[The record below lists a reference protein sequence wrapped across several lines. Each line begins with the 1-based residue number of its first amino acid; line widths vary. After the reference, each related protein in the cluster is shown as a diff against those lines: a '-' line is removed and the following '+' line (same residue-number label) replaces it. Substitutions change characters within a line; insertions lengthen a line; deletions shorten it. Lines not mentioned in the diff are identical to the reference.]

1 MCRLSWILGSRTRS
15 GYLFYFIFLFSIADK
30 RGYLVQET
38 DQTLFSVWINKFSI
52 VQLKLY
58 LDKKEKKPDYLNN
71 ILEKRV
77 FFIACTEQ
85 KIKIY

>member
-71 ILEKRV
+71 ILEKR
-77 FFIACTEQ
+77 FFF
-85 KIKIY
+85 YRMY